1 MNMELLQ
8 NSDVLMRVLLLLLPT
23 VAAFLASVVYLFS
36 AKRTEERSGADSG
49 ELGSAVMLFLPIC
62 MTNLIYFIMT
72 VILLFINEQITA
84 DKITEIS
91 IPVYV
96 LISVLNAV
104 SCVTKG
110 IIGGVK
116 LRDCTGADKQ
126 NGLSKSMLYMAAA
139 EIPGLIAFAF
149 LMIKFLVSNQ

>member
-8 NSDVLMRVLLLLLPT
+8 NSDVLVRVLLLLLPT

-96 LISVLNAV
+96 LISVLDP
-104 SCVTKG
+104 G
-110 IIGGVK
+110 IDRV
-116 LRDCTGADKQ
+116 RFSDDKVFGIKPVRMFTAISSG
-126 NGLSKSMLYMAAA
+126 NLSGLC
-139 EIPGLIAFAF
+139 PPP
-149 LMIKFLVSNQ
+149 V